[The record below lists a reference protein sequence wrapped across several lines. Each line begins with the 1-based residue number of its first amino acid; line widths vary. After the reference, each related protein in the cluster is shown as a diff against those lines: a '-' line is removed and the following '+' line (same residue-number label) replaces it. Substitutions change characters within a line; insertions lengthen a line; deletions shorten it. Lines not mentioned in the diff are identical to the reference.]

1 MDLFTVKQQYYS
13 GNYKQALQ
21 EIEKVASSD
30 QDAVVFYRAKS
41 LIALGEYEKESSQS
55 GIATAFNTYADIV
68 AGSGSLQDLESAVS
82 SSKSAF
88 SLNLLASA
96 QAIQGQNE
104 DAVKTC
110 LEGLDSNETQGLAEL
125 VLLAVQI
132 AVSDSSNRS
141 ESTASSILQNF
152 LAAHEEYA
160 NEDEIIINLAESCVN
175 FVAGREITGSNFYF
189 YEELCQTLP
198 SWKSQLGLMSLHLQQ
213 SHLPEAQAIVDL
225 LESEYYQNQQ
235 ESARLYTPQLLANKI
250 TLTAMQGGRVD
261 ELRSQLL
268 ELQPE
273 HPLCQNYKINNAKF
287 DEVVAKY
294 A

>member
-13 GNYKQALQ
+13 GNYKQALK
-21 EIEKVASSD
+21 EIEKLGSSD

-41 LIALGEYEKESSQS
+41 LIALGKYEKDSSQS
-55 GIATAFNTYADIV
+55 GLAAALNAYADIV
-68 AGSGSLQDLESAVS
+68 AGSGSFEDLESAVS
-82 SSKSAF
+82 GNKNAF

-96 QAIQGQNE
+96 QAIQGQSE

-132 AVSDSSNRS
+132 SASGPSSGS
-141 ESTASSILQNF
+141 GSSASNILQNF

-160 NEDEIIINLAESCVN
+160 NEDEIIVNLAESCVN

-225 LESEYYQNQQ
+225 LESEYYQNQE
-235 ESARLYTPQLLANKI
+235 ESAKLYAPQLLANKI
-250 TLTAMQGGRVD
+250 TLTAMQGARVD

-268 ELQPE
+268 ELQSD
-273 HPLCQNYKINNAKF
+273 HPLCQNYKTNNAKF